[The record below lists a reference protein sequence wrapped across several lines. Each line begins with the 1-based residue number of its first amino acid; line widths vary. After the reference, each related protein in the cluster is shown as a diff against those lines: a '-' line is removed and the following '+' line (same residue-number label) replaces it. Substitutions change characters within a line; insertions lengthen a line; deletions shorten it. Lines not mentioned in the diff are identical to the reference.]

1 MSKPLLFGKIDV
13 NIPSSMERNMDMNH
27 GMPDPETPFRIA
39 ILGDF
44 SGRANRGVFELA
56 LTNRKPLFV
65 DRDNFT
71 QVLEKLGVEIKL
83 PILGKESPPVRIKFS
98 ELEDF
103 HPDRLFE
110 NLEVFQALR
119 ETRQG
124 LKDPSTFAA
133 LSKDLQRKGKTPE
146 SYGTPVDT
154 QKSFKN
160 KSGQTTDNLL
170 NQVLEET
177 QGKTPEKESY
187 RGSSEWD
194 NFLQQ
199 IVKPHLVPKTHPQ
212 QAEMLS
218 SVDAATGELMRMI
231 LHHPEFQAIEAAWRS
246 VYFLVSRLETDSKLK
261 VYLLDISKAELA
273 ADLGALEDLRSTGIY
288 KLLVEQ
294 AVETFGG
301 EPWAVLAGNYT
312 FGQGLEDIEL
322 LGRMA
327 KIAKAAGAPF
337 IAAASDKVLGCEC
350 LAETSDPDDWMKRS
364 DTESSQTWETL
375 RKLPESSYLGLIL
388 PRFLLRLPYGEK
400 TDSIERFEFEEIPD
414 APNHNHYLW
423 GNPSFVCV
431 CLLGQMFIQYGWNF
445 QPGIIQDIEGLPLHV
460 YKQEGDSITKPCAE
474 VVFTE
479 QAVEIIL
486 DKGIMPLLSY
496 KNHDTIRL
504 ALSQSLAYPSTNLSG
519 RWT

>member
-1 MSKPLLFGKIDV
+1 MSKPISFGKIDV
-13 NIPSSMERNMDMNH
+13 NVVSSMEKNH
-27 GMPDPETPFRIA
+27 GVSDPEVPFRIA

-44 SGRANRGVFELA
+44 SGRANRGVFEHA
-56 LTNRKPLFV
+56 LTNRKPLLV
-65 DRDNFT
+65 DRDNFN

-83 PILGKESPPVRIKFS
+83 PILGKKSPPVRIKFS

-124 LKDPSTFAA
+124 LKDPSAFAA
-133 LSKDLQRKGKTPE
+133 LTKCLNSKDNDSEASEPT
-146 SYGTPVDT
+146 VDT
-154 QKSFKN
+154 KKSLNN
-160 KSGQTTDNLL
+160 KSGQIPGDLL
-170 NQVLEET
+170 EQVLEET
-177 QGKTPEKESY
+177 QGKKPENASY

-194 NFLQQ
+194 TFLHQ

-212 QAEMLS
+212 QVEMVS
-218 SVDAATGELMRMI
+218 AIDAATGELMRII
-231 LHHPEFQAIEAAWRS
+231 LHHPDFQAIEATWRA

-273 ADLGALEDLRSTGIY
+273 ADLGASEDLRSTGTY

-294 AVETFGG
+294 TVETFGG

-312 FGQGLEDIEL
+312 FDQNPEDIEL

-337 IAAASDKVLGCEC
+337 IAAASDKVLGCES
-350 LAETSDPDDWMKRS
+350 LANTPNPDDWRKS
-364 DTESSQTWETL
+364 ADTESSQAWEVL
-375 RKLPESSYLGLIL
+375 RKLPESSYLGFIL
-388 PRFLLRLPYGEK
+388 PRFLLRLPYGEE
-400 TDSIERFEFEEIPD
+400 TDPIEGFAFEEIPD

-423 GNPSFVCV
+423 GNPSFACAY
-431 CLLGQMFIQYGWNF
+431 LLGQTFTQYGWNF
-445 QPGIIQDIEGLPLHV
+445 QSGLIQDIEGLPLYV
-460 YKQEGDSITKPCAE
+460 YKQKGESLTKPCAE

-479 QAVEIIL
+479 RAIEIVL

-496 KNHDTIRL
+496 KNKNTLRIARF
-504 ALSQSLAYPSTNLSG
+504 QSLAYPSTNISA